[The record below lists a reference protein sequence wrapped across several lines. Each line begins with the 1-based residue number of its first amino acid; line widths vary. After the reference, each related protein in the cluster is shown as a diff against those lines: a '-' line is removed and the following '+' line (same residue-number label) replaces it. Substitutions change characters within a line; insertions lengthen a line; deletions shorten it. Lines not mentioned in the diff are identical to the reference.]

1 MPKKTHINALT
12 GARFFAI
19 MVIVCSH
26 FEFLYQY
33 NIGNI
38 YSLFFHNATMGVDF
52 FFMLSGFGI
61 MLSNIQKKS
70 KSKTNNIKSLLD
82 FSWAHVSEIYPLYII
97 TLLIGIPYYMLISI
111 IEEGKS
117 FFHTVIFS
125 VVKFAACL
133 TLLQSS
139 TGMMCFSHSLNAVCW
154 FLSTLF
160 CIHLVSPIVMKY
172 LKRIVRNMRTA
183 VIAIVIIIFSSYV
196 SAILFERI
204 DKRTIFD
211 ALCYVSPYRRIFYV
225 ICGMIIAQMYTFH
238 QKFMK
243 SAVLEYIS
251 IGSAM
256 VWFFTRNSVSEHIG
270 AFIYIVD
277 MILCACVLYTLSFE
291 KGKISRILAS
301 KTMVYLGNIS
311 IYIFITHYLIR
322 MYVDFFVR
330 QLSLE
335 SLTSA
340 FVEIIVILGFTFLVS
355 FILDRHYQ
363 TMKMNIKKIY
373 EKFRNMVH

>member
-1 MPKKTHINALT
+1 
-12 GARFFAI
+12 

-33 NIGNI
+33 NIGNM

-61 MLSNIQKKS
+61 MLSNIQKNSNNK
-70 KSKTNNIKSLLD
+70 KNNIKSLFN

-111 IEEGKS
+111 MEEGKS
-117 FFHTVIFS
+117 FLRTVIFS

-160 CIHLVSPIVMKY
+160 CIHLVSPIIMKY
-172 LKRIVRNMRTA
+172 LKRIVRNIRTA
-183 VIAIVIIIFSSYV
+183 VIAIAITIFSSYV
-196 SAILFERI
+196 SAILFEWI

-238 QKFMK
+238 QKFIK
-243 SAVLEYIS
+243 SAVLEYMS
-251 IGSAM
+251 MGFAM
-256 VWFFTRNSVSEHIG
+256 VWFFARNSVSECIG
-270 AFIYIVD
+270 SFVYIID
-277 MILCACVLYTLSFE
+277 MILCACVLYALSLE
-291 KGKISRILAS
+291 KGKISKIFAS

-322 MYVDFFVR
+322 VYVDFFVR
-330 QLSLE
+330 QLSME
-335 SLTSA
+335 SPTIA
-340 FVEIIVILGFTFLVS
+340 IVEIIVILGFTFLVS
-355 FILDRHYQ
+355 FILGRYYQ
-363 TMKMNIKKIY
+363 SMKMNIKKNY
-373 EKFRNMVH
+373 EKFRNIVH

>member
-1 MPKKTHINALT
+1 MPKKKHINALT
-12 GARFFAI
+12 GARFTAI

-26 FEFLYQY
+26 FEFLCQY
-33 NIGNI
+33 SIGNI

-61 MLSNIQKKS
+61 MLSNIQKNS
-70 KSKTNNIKSLLD
+70 NNKTNNIKSLFN
-82 FSWAHVSEIYPLYII
+82 FSWTHVSEIYPLYVI

-111 IEEGKS
+111 MEEGQS
-117 FFHTVIFS
+117 FFQTVIFS
-125 VVKFAACL
+125 VVKFTACL

-172 LKRIVRNMRTA
+172 LKRNVRNLRTA
-183 VIAIVIIIFSSYV
+183 VIAIAITIFSSYV
-196 SAILFERI
+196 FAILFEWI

-225 ICGMIIAQMYTFH
+225 ICGMIIAQMYTFS
-238 QKFMK
+238 QKLIK
-243 SAVLEYIS
+243 SVVVEYMS
-251 IGSAM
+251 IGFAM
-256 VWFFTRNSVSEHIG
+256 VWFFARNAVSDCVG
-270 AFIYIVD
+270 SFIYVVD
-277 MILCACVLYTLSFE
+277 MILCACVLYALSLE
-291 KGKISRILAS
+291 KGKISRIFAS

-322 MYVDFFVR
+322 MYVDFWVR

-335 SLTSA
+335 SLTIA
-340 FVEIIVILGFTFLVS
+340 FIEIIVILSFTFLVS
-355 FILDRHYQ
+355 FILDRYYR

-373 EKFRNMVH
+373 EKFRNMVY